1 MKTCDLVRVR
11 DVETASEV
19 IERIRQTKRFF
30 AALNVVPP
38 PPPIAT
44 ARQVRVITKDQ
55 MAKMKADRDKQRETA
70 WAEYME
76 RCRERAQED
85 LKTAPNQ
92 HLERDWLIVSS
103 AAGFDHIHLK
113 YQRPPQISR
122 ILYIKRIIA
131 WCERR
136 YNLHPGEIVGSRRN
150 KFAVKARHLAIQ
162 IVGHS
167 EWLRTLSLPQ
177 IGAYFGGR
185 DHTSILH
192 ALKKAPSY
200 KARLVQRKEKDRL
213 RREAERLKQ
222 ITHEPEQMPL
232 FAVAAE

>member
-44 ARQVRVITKDQ
+44 ARQVRIITKDQ

-76 RCRERAQED
+76 RCREQARED
-85 LKTAPNQ
+85 LKTARNLHTQ
-92 HLERDWLIVSS
+92 RDWIIVGSETN
-103 AAGFDHIHLK
+103 FDHVHLNFE
-113 YQRPPQISR
+113 RPPRISR
-122 ILYIKRIIA
+122 VLYVRRIIA

-136 YNLHPGEIVGSRRN
+136 YNLHPGEIAGISRNRV
-150 KFAVKARHLAIQ
+150 AVKARHL
-162 IVGHS
+162 VRHS
-167 EWLRTLSLPQ
+167 KFLQGLSLSQ
-177 IGAYFGGR
+177 IGAHFGNR

-192 ALKKAPSY
+192 ALSKAPSY
-200 KARLVQRKEKDRL
+200 RARYGS
-213 RREAERLKQ
+213 KQ
-222 ITHEPEQMPL
+222 NCKFKKLHKFTSKHEQMPL